1 MQLVKVR
8 VRIIGTVFPA
18 RWNVDT
24 ACDELKAF
32 HVTILPRGRSIQ
44 TCRAVTSTAR
54 PVQVGSWVWVETRF
68 LGCAGVVKCER
79 SLL

>member
-1 MQLVKVR
+1 MKNVLKKKKKKHFEGMQLVKVR

-54 PVQVGSWVWVETRF
+54 PVQVGS
-68 LGCAGVVKCER
+68 
-79 SLL
+79 